1 MIIKQQIWW
10 KKDVR
15 EFIWFS
21 AKPHEFLNLINIGN
35 TTAAPHDED
44 YSQIST
50 WINLLSKKIYTF
62 N

>member
-1 MIIKQQIWW
+1 MIIKQQNLW

-15 EFIWFS
+15 ELIWFG
-21 AKPHEFLNLINIGN
+21 AKPHEFLYLFNIGN
-35 TTAAPHDED
+35 TTAARHED

-50 WINLLSKKIYTF
+50 WINLLNMKIYTF